1 MEAAAMPRRGDLSA
15 LRIDRD
21 ARPSRPRRGLLW
33 FFLVVC
39 FLSAAG
45 GAAYHFRE
53 KLFDLGPVVETALVV
68 RTGGTGGSE
77 LLLANGYVAARHQ
90 AGVTPK
96 VSGRIKVLHK
106 DLGDRVL
113 KGEVI
118 AELDNFDILAMLEE
132 ARATMWVA
140 DLTAEREKKLLEAN
154 VGTQADA
161 DLSLAR
167 AKETRARVKNL
178 EEQVENTKV
187 RAPFD
192 GIIIIKNGE
201 VGETV
206 SLFGGQTARKSGPIV
221 VIADFREFEVEADI
235 NEIHVGKVRP
245 GQPCDVELLS
255 VPTRRYKGRLRQI
268 VPAADRQKAT
278 VQAKVTILDPDERV
292 FPELSA
298 KVTFLPEGAP
308 VIEPIRIIAPK
319 DGVVERGGR
328 RVAFVVEGER
338 VRMKHVEAVE
348 GKPGQLIISG
358 GLDGGESIVLRPSP
372 ELADGARV
380 RLAKASP

>member
-1 MEAAAMPRRGDLSA
+1 MPRRGDLSA

-21 ARPSRPRRGLLW
+21 SRPSGPRRGLLW
-33 FFLVVC
+33 LFLVLC
-39 FLSAAG
+39 LLSAAG

-53 KLFDLGPVVETALVV
+53 RLFDLGPIVETALVV
-68 RTGGTGGSE
+68 RAGGTTGTV
-77 LLLANGYVAARHQ
+77 LLNANGYVAARHQ

-96 VSGRIKVLHK
+96 VGGRIKAFHK
-106 DLGDRVL
+106 DLGDRVV

-118 AELDNFDILAMLEE
+118 AELDNYDVLAMLEE

-140 DLTAEREKKLLEAN
+140 DLTAEREKKLLDATI
-154 VGTQADA
+154 GTQADA

-167 AKETRARVKNL
+167 AKEARARVKHL

-192 GIIIIKNGE
+192 GTIIIKNGE

-221 VIADFREFEVEADI
+221 VVADFREFEVEADI
-235 NEIHVGKVRP
+235 NEIHVGKVTV
-245 GQPCDVELLS
+245 GQPCSVELTS
-255 VPTRRYKGRLRQI
+255 VPSRFYRGRLRQI

-292 FPELSA
+292 FPELTA
-298 KVTFLPEGAP
+298 KVNFLREESP
-308 VIEPIRIIAPK
+308 VVEPIRIVAPNAA
-319 DGVVERGGR
+319 VVERGGR
-328 RVAFVVEGER
+328 RVVFTVEGGR
-338 VRMKHVEAVE
+338 ARMKPVE
-348 GKPGQLIISG
+348 GIEDKPGQLVVSSG
-358 GLDGGESIVLRPSP
+358 LEGGESIVLRPP
-372 ELADGARV
+372 PNLADGAKV
-380 RLAKASP
+380 RLSKAVP